1 MTIFNSFLYV
11 FQRVLG
17 DLMHWHAMDMF
28 RPTHEI
34 MSSQHGVRYV
44 GSTWFNQMELSFGH
58 FGGIIGAH
66 VCKVSRCTL
75 PSISQFSLQIGG
87 WRLVLLQVTL
97 EPGHGQLPTLIHL
110 QMVFPMKQA
119 V

>member
-58 FGGIIGAH
+58 FGSASLGPQPDTPH
-66 VCKVSRCTL
+66 DVL
-75 PSISQFSLQIGG
+75 QF
-87 WRLVLLQVTL
+87 LLL
-97 EPGHGQLPTLIHL
+97 ELDVEDARQ
-110 QMVFPMKQA
+110 K
-119 V
+119 